1 MLHGSKR
8 EIWDSSGVGEGW
20 RKSSGEMNLL
30 NDIYNKINKLI
41 FIDKKNKS
49 LRKNEMRLFSWN

>member
-1 MLHGSKR
+1 
-8 EIWDSSGVGEGW
+8 
-20 RKSSGEMNLL
+20 MNLL

-49 LRKNEMRLFSWN
+49 LRKNEMRLFS